1 MKLTATAVYTAFAV
15 NFILATGLS
24 ETLGNSSLS
33 LDDPSFA
40 VLLLGSSRVGYNSSP
55 PTLNATVQSALQA
68 ATEDPA
74 TEDPVNYTL
83 LVSDVVD
90 TKVSSMEVHELGF
103 NFLCLRD

>member
-1 MKLTATAVYTAFAV
+1 MKRTATAVYIAFAV

-33 LDDPSFA
+33 FDDPGLA
-40 VLLLGSSRVGYNSSP
+40 VLLLGSSWVGYNSSP

-68 ATEDPA
+68 ATEDA
-74 TEDPVNYTL
+74 VNYTL

-90 TKVSSMEVHELGF
+90 TKAS
-103 NFLCLRD
+103 